1 MIKNILVACLSLFI
15 ANVCIAAERMELFY
29 GEVRI
34 LNLGTIERVAIGNPA
49 VLSSTITSD
58 GQLLLLAESDKGG
71 ITTLHLWFAN
81 GEQKSYDVN
90 VVASVSN
97 QVQRTEEVRKLL
109 SHVKGLEVNMVG
121 SNMVLSGNIETGF
134 EQRIKTLKQSY
145 PEILNNTQTALSES
159 QITSQIKQEVED
171 LVSHIPGLSVRI
183 VGTRVVISGPLDES
197 YEEALA
203 TVGGAFPQVMDLT
216 SNKVFDMEAPSNKMV
231 LMSIKITE
239 FNKSYT
245 DQVGIAWDTSI
256 AGPSAG
262 GSTQFERSGTGASAL
277 GPAIAA
283 PLNFAN
289 SVGQGNSSLG
299 YFGIATE
306 ITSRINL
313 AVNSGNAIILAQPR
327 LAARSGGEATFLA
340 GGEFPIQTSNING
353 TSITFKQHGIQLTV
367 KPVVDKYNNVR
378 ASVDTELSAIDQSV
392 AVDGNPGLIT
402 RKTTADVVLGS
413 GETLVMSGL
422 IDQQTNKDTSGL
434 KYLSEIPILGAL
446 FRSKNFRDRKTELVI
461 FVTPTVFDSESSL
474 NQSMIKEAKQT
485 FDETVEMIDEKLDIV
500 Y

>member
-1 MIKNILVACLSLFI
+1 MIKNILIACLSFFM
-15 ANVCIAAERMELFY
+15 ANVCIGAERMELFY

-34 LNLGTIERVAIGNPA
+34 LNVGTVERVAIGNPS

-58 GQLLLLAESDKGG
+58 GQLLLLAEAAKGG
-71 ITTLHLWFAN
+71 ITTLHLWFEN
-81 GEQKSYDVN
+81 GNEKSYDVN
-90 VVASVSN
+90 VVVSSSN

-109 SHVKGLEVNMVG
+109 SHVEGLKIKMVG

-134 EQRIKTLKQSY
+134 EKRIADIQRVY
-145 PEILNNTQTALSES
+145 PEILNNTKTALSES

-171 LVSHIPGLSVRI
+171 LVSHIPGIIVRI

-216 SNKVFDMEAPSNKMV
+216 SKSVFDMQSPSNKMV

-239 FNKSYT
+239 FNKAYS
-245 DQVGIAWDTSI
+245 DSVGIQWTSSI
-256 AGPSAG
+256 NGPSAG
-262 GSTQFERSGTGASAL
+262 ASTQFEASGDGTSAL
-277 GPAIAA
+277 GSAIAG

-313 AVNSGNAIILAQPR
+313 AVSSGNAVILAQPR

-340 GGEFPIQTSNING
+340 GGEFPIETSTING
-353 TSITFKQHGIQLTV
+353 TTVTFKEHGIKLTV
-367 KPVVDKYNNVR
+367 KPVVDKDNNVR

-392 AVDGNPGLIT
+392 AVNGVPGLIT
-402 RKTTADVVLGS
+402 RKTTADVVLTS
-413 GETLVMSGL
+413 GDTLVMSGL
-422 IDQQTNKDTSGL
+422 IDQQANKDTSGL

-461 FVTPTVFDSESSL
+461 FVTPTVFDSDSSL
-474 NQSMIKEAKQT
+474 NRDMINKAKKV
-485 FDETVEMIDEKLDIV
+485 FAETVELIDEKLDLV